1 MIKTI
6 AMTICLTM
14 LLSAPQSSSKLQMTS
29 VSSEIQEEL
38 PEPSVELTEYLW
50 DIIWDN
56 ASDEV
61 RKTLPLEIQAHA
73 CGMTSREFEYMA
85 RVIEAESDR
94 TDSMD
99 GKIHIASVILNRVS
113 SDLFP
118 DTISG
123 VLDEANQFST
133 TSGGWCSIQYTETS
147 RWAIVEAQ
155 RALADGS
162 IPDNLLFFNSIGY
175 NYGEPYG
182 YIDGNYFMTY

>member
-1 MIKTI
+1 MKAVAI
-6 AMTICLTM
+6 ALTLTM

-29 VSSEIQEEL
+29 LSSEMQEEL
-38 PEPSVELTEYLW
+38 PEPSVELREYLW

-56 ASDEV
+56 ASEEV

-73 CGMTSREFEYMA
+73 CGMTSTEFEYMA

-99 GKIHIASVILNRVS
+99 GKTHIGAVILNRVS

-118 DTISG
+118 DTIQG

-133 TSGGWCSIQYTETS
+133 TSGGWCSTSYTQTS

-175 NYGEPYG
+175 NYGQPYG

>member
-1 MIKTI
+1 MKAVAI
-6 AMTICLTM
+6 AIAFTM

-29 VSSEIQEEL
+29 LSSEMHQRQIEASEEL
-38 PEPSVELTEYLW
+38 REH
-50 DIIWDN
+50 IWEMVWNN
-56 ASDEV
+56 ASDDI

-73 CGMTSREFEYMA
+73 CGMTSTEFEYMA

-118 DTISG
+118 DTIQG

-133 TSGGWCSIQYTETS
+133 TSGGWCYTSYTQTS

-175 NYGEPYG
+175 NCGQPYG